1 MKVIKFIIL
10 GLLAA
15 ACAHVDTVKV
25 PQDCD
30 VVAGSGNQ
38 VSIVCPHKISVKH

>member
-10 GLLAA
+10 GLLTA
-15 ACAHVDTVKV
+15 ACAHTDKITV
-25 PQDCD
+25 PADCD
-30 VVAGSGNQ
+30 VVIGSGNQ